1 MLQQKINLVLI
12 TVIVFFCLGAGFAFA
27 QTTGSGQTLCSGD
40 ALSQLFCGDSNTLP
54 KMLNAL
60 FQFAIT
66 LGGILAILRIAYG
79 GWLYMGRA
87 DMWSNKQHAKDVF
100 RDAIIGLLLL
110 LAVYLILFQIN
121 PCILQLGL
129 LQGNNS
135 GACSPSQAYT
145 AN

>member
-1 MLQQKINLVLI
+1 MLKHKINLIFVVVLL
-12 TVIVFFCLGAGFAFA
+12 TFCMGTGIVFA
-27 QTTGSGQTLCSGD
+27 QTTGSGNTLCSGD
-40 ALSQLFCGDSNTLP
+40 ALSQLFCGDTNTLP
-54 KMLNAL
+54 QMLNSL

-79 GWLYMGRA
+79 GWLYMGSA

-129 LQGNNS
+129 LQGNNPS
-135 GACSPSQAYT
+135 TCSPSQAYT
-145 AN
+145 SN

>member
-1 MLQQKINLVLI
+1 MLKQKISLVFI
-12 TVIVFFCLGAGFAFA
+12 TVALILCLGTGITFA
-27 QTTGSGQTLCSGD
+27 QTSGTGTSLCSGD
-40 ALSQLFCGDSNTLP
+40 SVSQLFCGGKSLSEI
-54 KMLNAL
+54 LNAL
-60 FQFAIT
+60 FQFTIA

-79 GWLYMGRA
+79 GWLYMGSA

-129 LQGNNS
+129 LQGNNPS
-135 GACSPSQAYT
+135 TCSPSQAYT
-145 AN
+145 SN